1 MSVTRSKARKPRP
14 PAEESR
20 PTRHNR
26 PTGAMAL
33 VVAAVSHP
41 LRFRILTAMN
51 SPERDASPKQLAVE
65 MGIDVGRVSYH
76 MRELR
81 DLGFLELTGT
91 TPRNGSIEH
100 VYTPI
105 RRFEAFGLEW
115 GGLLPVLKQTVAA
128 SALGLAI
135 KSIGA
140 SIDGGNFE
148 AREDSIIA
156 QDTFR
161 TDEQGA
167 EEALAIVTKA
177 LEDLLALAGEAKDR
191 LAEKGE
197 EGFLLSY
204 VLAGFEG
211 ALRPV

>member
-1 MSVTRSKARKPRP
+1 
-14 PAEESR
+14 
-20 PTRHNR
+20 
-26 PTGAMAL
+26 MAL
-33 VVAAVSHP
+33 VAAAISHP

-51 SPERDASPKQLAVE
+51 SPERNASPKELAAE

-76 MRELR
+76 MRELK
-81 DLGFLELTGT
+81 DLGFLELIGT

-100 VYTPI
+100 VYKPI
-105 RRFEAFGLEW
+105 KRFEAFGLEW
-115 GGLLPVLKQTVAA
+115 SKLLPSLKRTVAS
-128 SALGLAI
+128 SALGLAV

-140 SIDGGNFE
+140 SIDDGKFE

-161 TDEQGA
+161 TDERGA

-177 LEDLLALAGEAKDR
+177 LEDLLALAGDAKAR
-191 LAEKGE
+191 LAESDE